1 MLSKLSHMDPAAAP
15 KEYEQLL
22 DCLCSWG
29 QAASVLELL
38 TDWLTEALP
47 KQPVSRAQAHPD
59 LNSTPTRFKKLI

>member
-1 MLSKLSHMDPAAAP
+1 MSKLRRMDPMAAP

-29 QAASVLELL
+29 QAGSILELL

-47 KQPVSRAQAHPD
+47 DKPVSRVCLAKMS
-59 LNSTPTRFKKLI
+59 L